1 MEVLNLLRKSQI
13 DSFNIKYFRSDVN
26 YGTRVLKTRVDI
38 FVAEECFTT
47 SVKLRIS
54 KFS

>member
-26 YGTRVLKTRVDI
+26 YGTRVDI